1 MTEEEWKKAKETFP
15 WRHHVIQNGLGG
27 HIMVLDRMGVEV
39 PLFTLVGV
47 AERLTAHIATNT
59 AKTEGA

>member
-15 WRHHVIQNGLGG
+15 WRHQVLQTGIGGL
-27 HIMVLDRMGVEV
+27 VTVFDKNGVEV

-47 AERLTAHIATNT
+47 AERLTAHIAKP
-59 AKTEGA
+59 APKTEGA